1 MVMVFAA
8 VASVWFL
15 SVVGGPA
22 LGRRWV
28 RPSAQG
34 MQAADASAPTL

>member
-1 MVMVFAA
+1 MVFAA

-22 LGRRWV
+22 LGRRCL
-28 RPSAQG
+28 RLAATS
-34 MQAADASAPTL
+34 ADAQ